1 MLTGIQ
7 FTYLAII
14 LLCTFAGGYL
24 PLANPQRVRMGEG
37 FPLGEAFSSGVF
49 LALSLTM
56 MLPSAF
62 VVFRQAVPD
71 MNYPWSSTIAI
82 VAFLVLL
89 AMEHLSGQFV
99 SQEQHAAHGGDLPA
113 TIPIIMTA
121 MLAAP
126 SFFLGA
132 MLGMSD
138 PEAAALI
145 FIAIILHKGTAA
157 FALALA
163 MVRSTLTRPQTL
175 LLFTAFAISTP
186 LGIVAGGFAE
196 QYITSS
202 ILIVKAIVLSLGA
215 GTFLYMGTLHE
226 MKKATLIEHCCRP
239 SCYVA
244 LVAGLSITGVVRW
257 IVGEAHQL

>member
-1 MLTGIQ
+1 MLTALQ
-7 FTYLAII
+7 WVYLVII
-14 LLCTFAGGYL
+14 LLCAFAGGYI
-24 PLANPQRVRMGEG
+24 PLSRPERARLGEG

-71 MNYPWSSTIAI
+71 MNYPWSSAIAI
-82 VAFLVLL
+82 VAFLAML
-89 AMEHLSGQFV
+89 AMEHLSGHYV
-99 SQEQHAAHGGDLPA
+99 SHEQPASPGATLPA
-113 TIPIIMTA
+113 AIPIVLTA
-121 MLAAP
+121 MIAMP

-138 PEAAALI
+138 PDAAALI

-163 MVRSTLTRPQTL
+163 MVRSTLSRGQTL
-175 LLFTAFAISTP
+175 LLFTAFASITP
-186 LGIVAGGFAE
+186 LGIVAGGLAE
-196 QYITSS
+196 EYITDSA
-202 ILIVKAIVLSLGA
+202 LVVKAVVLSLGA

-226 MKKATLIEHCCRP
+226 MKRATLIQHCCRP

-244 LVAGLSITGVVRW
+244 LIAGLAITGLVRW